1 MDPIEQRSGR
11 ATGAEKGLGR
21 RLVQLVLPHL
31 WPAEPGLRA
40 MVVLAAVAMVAGKL
54 VTVATPFA
62 LKGVVDALA
71 PTDGAPVAAIP
82 LAFLLAYGAARLGGT
97 LFNELRD
104 TLFARVAER
113 AGRRVALRTYEHL
126 FALSLRW
133 HLERRTGELARAIS
147 RGVQAVGF
155 MLHTALFTMGP
166 VVLELGLVLGILLWR
181 YPPGFAF
188 VTLATVAVYA
198 AFTIATTEWRTKFR
212 REMNEKDNEFSAQ
225 AVDGLLNYEIVKAFG
240 NEAFEARRLDRALQG
255 YEDASVK
262 AQASLSFLNAGQ
274 AAIIA
279 VGVTVVMTLAARGV
293 VAGELT
299 VGDVVLVNAFLLQL
313 YMPLNFLGVLYR
325 ELRQSLT
332 DLELVG
338 GLLELEPEI
347 RDAPDARPLVLS
359 GGEVRF
365 EDVSFAYD
373 PRRPVLEGVS
383 FTIPAGRK
391 VAIVGASGGGK
402 STIVRLLFRFFDP
415 TSGRI
420 TIDGQDIRSVT
431 QASLRAAIGLVP
443 QDTVLFNDTIAAN
456 IGYGRPGASRAEIEA
471 AAKVAQIHE
480 FVASLPAGYETVVG
494 ERGLKLSGGEK
505 QRVAIA
511 RVVLKNPPIL
521 VLDEATSALDS
532 LTELQ
537 LQAALRDAARGRTTL
552 VIAHRLS
559 TVVDADEIL
568 VLEAGRIVERGSHE
582 ELLARGRVYRA
593 LWTRQLEKGRAEAAE
608 PAARESA
615 VASTLR

>member
-1 MDPIEQRSGR
+1 MVVTHDGDSAAQT
-11 ATGAEKGLGR
+11 AAAGAGR

-31 WPAEPGLRA
+31 WPRERRLRA
-40 MVVLAAVAMVAGKL
+40 MVVLAGSAMLLGKL

-62 LKGVVDALA
+62 LKGLVDELA
-71 PTDGAPVAAIP
+71 PREGVGPSAIP

-104 TLFARVAER
+104 TIFSRVAER

-126 FALSLRW
+126 FDLSLRW
-133 HLERRTGELARAIS
+133 HLDRRTGELARAIS

-166 VVLELGLVLGILLWR
+166 VLLELGLVLGILLWR
-181 YPPGFAF
+181 YPPAFAL

-198 AFTIATTEWRTKFR
+198 IFTIATTEWRTKFR

-240 NEAFEARRLDRALQG
+240 NEGFEVRRLDRALAA
-255 YEDASVK
+255 YEDAAVK
-262 AQASLSFLNAGQ
+262 SQASLSLLNAGQ
-274 AAIIA
+274 ATIIA
-279 VGVTVVMTLAARGV
+279 VGVALVMTLAAQGV

-313 YMPLNFLGVLYR
+313 YLPLNFLGVLYR

-338 GLLELEPEI
+338 GLLERAPEI
-347 RDAPDARPLVLS
+347 ADAPDARPLRLT

-365 EDVSFAYD
+365 ERVSFAYD
-373 PRRPVLEGVS
+373 PRRPILDEVS
-383 FTIPAGRK
+383 FTIPAGHK

-402 STIVRLLFRFFDP
+402 STLVRLLFRFFDVGG
-415 TSGRI
+415 GRVL
-420 TIDGQDIRSVT
+420 IDGQDVRSVR

-456 IGYGRPGASRAEIEA
+456 IGYARPDASRAEIEA
-471 AAKVAQIHE
+471 AAKVAQIHD
-480 FVASLPAGYETVVG
+480 FVASLPQGYETVVG

-511 RVVLKNPPIL
+511 RVVLKDPPIL
-521 VLDEATSALDS
+521 VLDEATSALDT
-532 LTELQ
+532 LTERQ
-537 LQAALRDAARGRTTL
+537 LQAALEDAARGRTTL

-559 TVVDADEIL
+559 TVVDADLIL
-568 VLEAGRIVERGSHE
+568 VLEAGRIVERGAHAQ
-582 ELLARGRVYRA
+582 LLERGGLYAA
-593 LWTRQLEKGRAEAAE
+593 LWTRQHEIAEEGGARAEV
-608 PAARESA
+608 P
-615 VASTLR
+615 VA

>member
-1 MDPIEQRSGR
+1 MIGSEMEQPASHRPGPSQR
-11 ATGAEKGLGR
+11 KAAA
-21 RLVQLVLPHL
+21 RLIRLVLPHL
-31 WPAEPGLRA
+31 WPAEPQLRLL
-40 MVVLAAVAMVAGKL
+40 VVTAAVCMIAGKL

-71 PTDGAPVAAIP
+71 PPEALRPEAIP
-82 LAFLLAYGAARLGGT
+82 LALLLAYGAARLSST

-113 AGRRVALRTYEHL
+113 GGRIVARRTFEHL

-133 HLERRTGELARAIS
+133 HLERRTGEVARVIS
-147 RGVQAVGF
+147 RGLQAVGF

-166 VVLELGLVLGILLWR
+166 VVLELLLVTIVLVWK
-181 YPPGFAF
+181 YPPSFAL

-198 AFTIATTEWRTKFR
+198 VFTIVTTDWRNRFR
-212 REMNEKDNEFSAQ
+212 RAMNEKDNEVSAR
-225 AVDGLLNYEIVKAFG
+225 AVDGLINYEIVKAFG
-240 NEAFEARRLDRALQG
+240 NESYETRRLDRALAA
-255 YEDASVK
+255 YEDAAVK

-279 VGVTVVMTLAARGV
+279 VGVTIVMALAARGV

-313 YMPLNFLGVLYR
+313 YLPLNFLGVLYR

-332 DLELVG
+332 DLEHVG
-338 GLLELEPEI
+338 EILDLRPEI
-347 RDAPDARPLVLS
+347 EDAPDAEPLRLS
-359 GGEVRF
+359 KGTVEFDRVR
-365 EDVSFAYD
+365 FAYD
-373 PRRPVLEGVS
+373 PRRPILKEVS

-391 VAIVGASGGGK
+391 VAIVGASGAGK
-402 STIVRLLFRFFDP
+402 STIVRLLFRFFDV
-415 TSGRI
+415 TGGAIR
-420 TIDGQDIRSVT
+420 IDGQDIRSVT

-456 IGYGRPGASRAEIEA
+456 IAYGRPGATRAEIEK
-471 AAKVAQIHE
+471 AAKVAQIHD
-480 FVASLPAGYETVVG
+480 FIMSLPDGYDTLVG

-511 RVVLKNPPIL
+511 RVVLKDPPIL
-521 VLDEATSALDS
+521 VLDEATSALDT
-532 LTELQ
+532 LTERSLQ
-537 LQAALRDAARGRTTL
+537 SALAEAARGRTTL

-568 VLEAGRIVERGSHE
+568 VLDGGRIVERGSHE
-582 ELLARGRVYRA
+582 QLLARRGLYAA
-593 LWTRQLEKGRAEAAE
+593 LWTRQHERALAEAQ
-608 PAARESA
+608 P
-615 VASTLR
+615 

>member
-1 MDPIEQRSGR
+1 MAVAECGADGARTADSGAR
-11 ATGAEKGLGR
+11 R

-31 WPAEPGLRA
+31 WPREGRLRA
-40 MVVLAAVAMVAGKL
+40 MVVIAGLAMIVGKL

-62 LKGVVDALA
+62 LKGLVDELA
-71 PTDGAPVAAIP
+71 PREGVGPAAVP
-82 LAFLLAYGAARLGGT
+82 LALLLAYGAARLGST

-104 TLFARVAER
+104 TVFARVAER
-113 AGRRVALRTYEHL
+113 AGRLVALRTYEHL
-126 FALSLRW
+126 FDLSLRW
-133 HLERRTGELARAIS
+133 HLDRRTGELARAIS

-166 VVLELGLVLGILLWR
+166 VILELGLVLGILIWR
-181 YPPGFAF
+181 YPPAFAL

-198 AFTIATTEWRTKFR
+198 IFTIATTEWRTKFR

-240 NEAFEARRLDRALQG
+240 NEAFEVRRLDRALAA
-255 YEDASVK
+255 YEDASVR
-262 AQASLSFLNAGQ
+262 AQTSLSLLNAGQ
-274 AAIIA
+274 ATIIA
-279 VGVTVVMTLAARGV
+279 VGVTLVMTLAARGV

-313 YMPLNFLGVLYR
+313 YLPLNFLGVLYR

-338 GLLELEPEI
+338 GLLERPPEI
-347 RDAPDARPLVLS
+347 GDAPDARPLRLS
-359 GGEVRF
+359 GGEVCF
-365 EDVSFAYD
+365 ERVSFAYD
-373 PRRPVLEGVS
+373 PRRPILDEVS
-383 FTIPAGRK
+383 FTIPAGHK

-402 STIVRLLFRFFDP
+402 STLVRLLFRFFDVGG
-415 TSGRI
+415 GRV
-420 TIDGQDIRSVT
+420 TVDGQDVRSVT

-456 IGYGRPGASRAEIEA
+456 IGYARTDASRAEIEA
-471 AAKVAQIHE
+471 AARVAQIHD
-480 FVASLPAGYETVVG
+480 FISSLPQGYDTVVG

-511 RVVLKNPPIL
+511 RVVLKDPPIL

-532 LTELQ
+532 LTERQ

-559 TVVDADEIL
+559 TVVDADTIL
-568 VLEAGRIVERGSHE
+568 VLEAGRIVERGTHDQ
-582 ELLARGRVYRA
+582 LLARGGLYAA
-593 LWTRQLEKGRAEAAE
+593 LWTRQHATDEAE
-608 PAARESA
+608 PAELA
-615 VASTLR
+615 

>member
-1 MDPIEQRSGR
+1 MDPIEQRSERPMG
-11 ATGAEKGLGR
+11 TEKGLGR

-40 MVVLAAVAMVAGKL
+40 MVILATIAMVAGKL

-62 LKGVVDALA
+62 LKAVVDALV
-71 PTDGAPVAAIP
+71 PTDDAPVAAIP

-181 YPPGFAF
+181 YPPGFAL

-279 VGVTVVMTLAARGV
+279 VGVTAVMTLAARGV

-332 DLELVG
+332 C
-338 GLLELEPEI
+338 LLYTSPSP
-347 RDAPDARPLVLS
+347 RDQRGSRSVSSTRPRGASRSTDKTSARSRRRAS
-359 GGEVRF
+359 G
-365 EDVSFAYD
+365 
-373 PRRPVLEGVS
+373 RRSASCRRTRCCSTTRSPPTSATAGRG
-383 FTIPAGRK
+383 PAGRRSK
-391 VAIVGASGGGK
+391 RRRRWRR
-402 STIVRLLFRFFDP
+402 ST
-415 TSGRI
+415 S
-420 TIDGQDIRSVT
+420 S
-431 QASLRAAIGLVP
+431 S
-443 QDTVLFNDTIAAN
+443 
-456 IGYGRPGASRAEIEA
+456 
-471 AAKVAQIHE
+471 
-480 FVASLPAGYETVVG
+480 
-494 ERGLKLSGGEK
+494 
-505 QRVAIA
+505 
-511 RVVLKNPPIL
+511 
-521 VLDEATSALDS
+521 
-532 LTELQ
+532 
-537 LQAALRDAARGRTTL
+537 
-552 VIAHRLS
+552 
-559 TVVDADEIL
+559 
-568 VLEAGRIVERGSHE
+568 
-582 ELLARGRVYRA
+582 
-593 LWTRQLEKGRAEAAE
+593 
-608 PAARESA
+608 
-615 VASTLR
+615 

>member
-1 MDPIEQRSGR
+1 MQTGERGVAGQPAGESG
-11 ATGAEKGLGR
+11 TYR

-31 WPAEPGLRA
+31 WPREPRLRA
-40 MVVLAAVAMVAGKL
+40 MVVLAAIAMVAGKL

-71 PTDGAPVAAIP
+71 PREGVPLEAVP
-82 LAFLLAYGAARLGGT
+82 LALLLAYGAARLGGT

-104 TLFARVAER
+104 AVFARVAER
-113 AGRRVALRTYEHL
+113 AGRRVALRAYEHL

-133 HLERRTGELARAIS
+133 HLERRTGELARAIG

-166 VVLELGLVLGILLWR
+166 VILELALVLGILLWR
-181 YPPGFAF
+181 YPPSFAI
-188 VTLATVAVYA
+188 VTLVTVAVYA
-198 AFTIATTEWRTKFR
+198 AFTIATTEWRTRFR

-225 AVDGLLNYEIVKAFG
+225 AVDGLINYEIVKAFG
-240 NEAFEARRLDRALQG
+240 NEAFEARRLDRSLAA
-255 YEDASVK
+255 YEDAAVK
-262 AQASLSFLNAGQ
+262 SQASLSFLNAGQ

-279 VGVTVVMTLAARGV
+279 VGVTAVMTLAARGV

-313 YMPLNFLGVLYR
+313 YLPLNFLGVLYR

-347 RDAPDARPLVLS
+347 RDAPDARPLRLA

-365 EDVSFAYD
+365 ERVRFAYD
-373 PRRPVLEGVS
+373 PRRPILEDVS

-391 VAIVGASGGGK
+391 VAIVGASGAGK
-402 STIVRLLFRFFDP
+402 STIVRLLFRFFEV
-415 TSGRI
+415 TGGAVL
-420 TIDGQDIRSVT
+420 IDGQDVRSVS

-456 IGYGRPGASRAEIEA
+456 IGYARPGASRAEIEA
-471 AAKVAQIHE
+471 AAKVAQIHD
-480 FVASLPAGYETVVG
+480 FVASLPQGYETVVG

-521 VLDEATSALDS
+521 VLDEATSALDT
-532 LTELQ
+532 LTERQ
-537 LQAALRDAARGRTTL
+537 LQAALEDAARGRTTL

-568 VLEAGRIVERGSHE
+568 VLEGGRIVERGRHE
-582 ELLARGRVYRA
+582 QLLARRGRYAA
-593 LWTRQLEKGRAEAAE
+593 LWARQHETALAEAAE
-608 PAARESA
+608 AG
-615 VASTLR
+615 

>member
-1 MDPIEQRSGR
+1 MDLVEGR
-11 ATGAEKGLGR
+11 GEGEKSAEKGLGR
-21 RLVQLVLPHL
+21 RLIQLVLPHL
-31 WPAEPGLRA
+31 WPAEPRLRA
-40 MVVLAAVAMVAGKL
+40 MVVLAAVAMILGKL

-71 PTDGAPVAAIP
+71 PQEGVPLEAIP

-97 LFNELRD
+97 LFNALRD
-104 TLFARVAER
+104 TIFARVAER

-166 VVLELGLVLGILLWR
+166 VVLELALVLGVLLWR
-181 YPPGFAF
+181 YPPSFAL

-255 YEDASVK
+255 YEDASVR

-279 VGVTVVMTLAARGV
+279 VGVTVVMTLAASGV

-347 RDAPDARPLVLS
+347 RDAPDARPLVLR

-365 EDVSFAYD
+365 ERVRFAYD
-373 PRRPVLEGVS
+373 PRRPILEDVS

-402 STIVRLLFRFFDP
+402 STIVRLLFRFFDVD
-415 TSGRI
+415 SGAVL
-420 TIDGQDIRSVT
+420 IDGQDVRRVT

-456 IGYGRPGASRAEIEA
+456 IAYGRPGASRAEIEA
-471 AAKVAQIHE
+471 AAKVAQIHD
-480 FVASLPAGYETVVG
+480 FVASLPQGYDTVVG

-532 LTELQ
+532 LTERQ
-537 LQAALRDAARGRTTL
+537 LQAALDDAARGRTTL

-559 TVVDADEIL
+559 TVIDADEIL
-568 VLEAGRIVERGSHE
+568 VLEGGRIVERGTHE
-582 ELLARGRVYRA
+582 QLLAKGGLYRA
-593 LWTRQLEKGRAEAAE
+593 LWTRQHEKALAERAE
-608 PAARESA
+608 PAA
-615 VASTLR
+615 L

>member
-1 MDPIEQRSGR
+1 MDLPPSPEDRDRRRPEAG
-11 ATGAEKGLGR
+11 ATR

-31 WPAEPGLRA
+31 WPAEPGLRW
-40 MVVLAAVAMVAGKL
+40 MVVWAALFMLAGKL

-62 LKGVVDALA
+62 LKGVVDSLA
-71 PTDGAPVAAIP
+71 PKEGVGPEAIP
-82 LAFLLAYGAARLGGT
+82 LAFLLAYGAARLGAT

-104 TLFARVAER
+104 TVFARVAER
-113 AGRRVALRTYEHL
+113 GGRLVARRTYEHL

-166 VVLELGLVLGILLWR
+166 VILELALVLGILVWN
-181 YPPGFAF
+181 YPPGFAI
-188 VTLATVAVYA
+188 VTLATVLVYA
-198 AFTIATTEWRTKFR
+198 IFTIATTEWRNRFR

-225 AVDGLLNYEIVKAFG
+225 AVDGLINYEIVKAFG
-240 NEAFEARRLDRALQG
+240 NEAFETRRLDRALKA
-255 YEDASVK
+255 YEDAAVK

-279 VGVTVVMTLAARGV
+279 VGVTIVMALAASGV
-293 VAGELT
+293 VAGTLT

-313 YMPLNFLGVLYR
+313 YLPLNFLGVLYR

-338 GLLELEPEI
+338 GLLERRPEI
-347 RDAPDARPLVLS
+347 EDAPDARPLRLS
-359 GGEVRF
+359 GGSVAFERVR
-365 EDVSFAYD
+365 FAYD
-373 PRRPVLEGVS
+373 PRRPILEDVS

-391 VAIVGASGGGK
+391 VAIVGASGAGK
-402 STIVRLLFRFFDP
+402 STIVRLLFRFFDA
-415 TSGRI
+415 TGGAVL
-420 TIDGQDIRSVT
+420 IDGQDVRRVT

-456 IGYGRPGASRAEIEA
+456 IGYGRPGASREEIEA
-471 AAKVAQIHE
+471 AAKVAQIHD
-480 FVASLPAGYETVVG
+480 FIASLPEGYETIVG

-521 VLDEATSALDS
+521 VLDEATSALDT
-532 LTELQ
+532 LTERQ
-537 LQAALRDAARGRTTL
+537 LQAALADAARGRTTL

-568 VLEAGRIVERGSHE
+568 VLEAGRIVERGTHE
-582 ELLARGRVYRA
+582 QLLAHRGLYAA
-593 LWTRQLEKGRAEAAE
+593 LWT
-608 PAARESA
+608 
-615 VASTLR
+615 